1 MNFKKTTYIIIILLS
16 AISCRN
22 ENLVFVDFEDLN
34 GSWMRS
40 NELNFSFESSD
51 NSILDFSLALRT
63 DSTYPF
69 SNIFIVSTIKNNNYV
84 ISDTLE
90 HSFENNEIKW
100 YEVKPSG
107 IKNNKILLKKD
118 LKIDEGDVTVKL
130 KHSIRYLDS
139 IAPLTKLDGILDVG
153 LIVEKSF
160 LDEKI

>member
-1 MNFKKTTYIIIILLS
+1 MILLS
-16 AISCRN
+16 TFSCRN
-22 ENLVFVDFEDLN
+22 ENLIFIDFENLN
-34 GSWMRS
+34 GSWVRS
-40 NELNFSFESSD
+40 NELNFLFESD

-69 SNIFIVSTIKNNNYV
+69 SNIFLISSIQNNNYV
-84 ISDTLE
+84 LSDTIE
-90 HSFENNEIKW
+90 YYFENNETKW
-100 YEVKPSG
+100 YEIKPSG

-118 LKIDEGDVTVKL
+118 LKIDEGDVTIKL

>member
-1 MNFKKTTYIIIILLS
+1 MNFKKITYILVILLS
-16 AISCRN
+16 ISSCRN
-22 ENLVFVDFEDLN
+22 ENLIFIDFKDLN
-34 GSWMRS
+34 GSWVRS
-40 NELNFSFESSD
+40 NELNFSFESD

-69 SNIFIVSTIKNNNYV
+69 SNIFLISSIQNNNYL

-90 HSFENNEIKW
+90 YSFENKESKW
-100 YEVKPSG
+100 YEIKPSG

-118 LKIDEGDVTVKL
+118 LKIDEGDIIVKL

-139 IAPLTKLDGILDVG
+139 IVPLTKLDGILDVG

>member
-1 MNFKKTTYIIIILLS
+1 MEPTRPRNGVFPDAAWAHEAAVAVGGKTIAVMPCGINLVHPVGQEKLYEDILKKGGLIKKYFNLNFKKTTYIIIILLS

-22 ENLVFVDFEDLN
+22 ENLVFIDFEDLN

-90 HSFENNEIKW
+90 
-100 YEVKPSG
+100 
-107 IKNNKILLKKD
+107 
-118 LKIDEGDVTVKL
+118 
-130 KHSIRYLDS
+130 
-139 IAPLTKLDGILDVG
+139 
-153 LIVEKSF
+153 
-160 LDEKI
+160 

>member
-1 MNFKKTTYIIIILLS
+1 MSTF
-16 AISCRN
+16 SCRN
-22 ENLVFVDFEDLN
+22 ENLVFIDFEDLN
-34 GSWMRS
+34 GSWVRS
-40 NELNFSFESSD
+40 NELNFLFESD

-69 SNIFIVSTIKNNNYV
+69 SNIFLISSIQNNNYV
-84 ISDTLE
+84 ISDTIVYY
-90 HSFENNEIKW
+90 FENNETKW
-100 YEVKPSG
+100 YEIKPSG

>member
-1 MNFKKTTYIIIILLS
+1 MAK
-16 AISCRN
+16 
-22 ENLVFVDFEDLN
+22 
-34 GSWMRS
+34 
-40 NELNFSFESSD
+40 
-51 NSILDFSLALRT
+51 
-63 DSTYPF
+63 YPF
-69 SNIFIVSTIKNNNYV
+69 SNIFLVSSIQNNNYV
-84 ISDTLE
+84 ISDTIE
-90 HSFENNEIKW
+90 YSFENNENKW
-100 YEVKPSG
+100 YEIKPSG

>member
-1 MNFKKTTYIIIILLS
+1 MSTF
-16 AISCRN
+16 SCRN
-22 ENLVFVDFEDLN
+22 ENMIFIDFKDLN
-34 GSWMRS
+34 GSWVRS
-40 NELNFSFESSD
+40 NELNFLFESD

-63 DSTYPF
+63 DSRYPF
-69 SNIFIVSTIKNNNYV
+69 SNIFLISLIQNNNYV
-84 ISDTLE
+84 ISDTIE
-90 HSFENNEIKW
+90 YSFENNENKW
-100 YEVKPSG
+100 YEIKPSG

-160 LDEKI
+160 LNEKI

>member
-1 MNFKKTTYIIIILLS
+1 MILLS
-16 AISCRN
+16 TFSCRN
-22 ENLVFVDFEDLN
+22 ENLIFIDFEDLN
-34 GSWMRS
+34 GSWVRS
-40 NELNFSFESSD
+40 NELNFLFESD

-63 DSTYPF
+63 DSRYPF
-69 SNIFIVSTIKNNNYV
+69 SNIFLISSIQNNNYV
-84 ISDTLE
+84 ISDTIE
-90 HSFENNEIKW
+90 YSFENNETKW
-100 YEVKPSG
+100 YEIKPSG

-118 LKIDEGDVTVKL
+118 LKIDEGNVIVKL

>member
-1 MNFKKTTYIIIILLS
+1 MSTF
-16 AISCRN
+16 SCRN
-22 ENLVFVDFEDLN
+22 ENLVFIDFEDLN
-34 GSWMRS
+34 GSWVRS
-40 NELNFSFESSD
+40 NELNFLFESD

-69 SNIFIVSTIKNNNYV
+69 SNIFLISSIQNNNYV
-84 ISDTLE
+84 ISDTIE
-90 HSFENNEIKW
+90 YYFENNETKW
-100 YEVKPSG
+100 YEIKPSG

-153 LIVEKSF
+153 LIVEKSL